1 MKRTILLLA
10 ASLTVAW
17 GQYLPY
23 ADAERRLGELARQHA
38 DVIKLETYGT
48 SAGGRK
54 LIALT
59 IAGKGTVDPAK
70 RPAIFV
76 GANLVGYHNAGT
88 QAAIALVEKL
98 VANKT
103 APVLATRTF
112 YVLPALNPDAHDAMF
127 AKTKWRNA
135 ANGSQ
140 LDRDVD
146 GLVGEDGPDDL
157 NGDGRITQMRIADPN
172 GDYLPDPADARLL
185 KRVDPLKGEKGQY
198 RLYTEGADNDRDGQY
213 NEDPAGG
220 MRPDKNFAHAWND
233 GDPESGPF
241 PSAAP
246 ETRAVMDFL
255 LARRNVAFA
264 FVFGPGNNLLDLPR
278 ATGGGAADVGSVRVR
293 PPGFLA
299 SQLGLEAN
307 TDYTVDEIWNRVQG
321 SAFAAQ
327 AGPQFSKEALASLL
341 GAGPATSPAQ
351 EDSRYLQALA
361 DDYKKALDKAGL
373 DSKRSGRQSQLAG
386 LQNWLYYQYGVMVA
400 ELDVWG
406 IPKKKAEAA
415 ARPAGGAAA
424 AVAANGPLTLEAIE
438 KMSNDEFVALGED
451 KLGAYLKEIK
461 APAQITATMLIEG
474 VKAGRMTPARM
485 AQMMRAQGMGGGA
498 AAGNGAAGAK
508 PTLTGDQADLMD
520 YLDRSA
526 KEAFVNWAP
535 VTLPDGKKAEVG
547 GVDPFVEIAPPAA
560 ELAKA
565 TGAHADFITDVAA
578 KLAKVEILSAEA
590 QLVAEGLYKVTATVG
605 NTGFLPTHTSH
616 GARIRTWLPVRLELG
631 VGASVSLVSGGRQA
645 RSERLTGGT
654 GVLKGEWMV
663 RAPKGSR
670 LKLEALT
677 QNAGADVKEI
687 VLP

>member
-241 PSAAP
+241 PGATP
-246 ETRAVMDFL
+246 EARAVMDYL
-255 LARRNVAFA
+255 LARRNTAYA

-278 ATGGGAADVGSVRVR
+278 GTGGAATDVGSVRVR
-293 PPGFLA
+293 PTGFLA
-299 SQLGLEAN
+299 AQLGLEAN
-307 TDYTVDEIWNRVQG
+307 TDYTVDEIFNRVQG

-327 AGPQFSKEALASLL
+327 AGGQLTKESLASFL

-351 EDSRYLQALA
+351 EDSRYFQTLA
-361 DDYKKALDKAGL
+361 EDYKKALDKAGL
-373 DSKRSGRQSQLAG
+373 DSKRSGRQSQVAG
-386 LQNWLYYQYGVMVA
+386 LQNWLYYQYGVMVT

-406 IPKKKAEAA
+406 IPKKKAEAP
-415 ARPAGGAAA
+415 ARAAGGAATA
-424 AVAANGPLTLEAIE
+424 NANGPLTIEGIE
-438 KMSNDEFVALGED
+438 KMSNDEFVALGEE

-485 AQMMRAQGMGGGA
+485 AQMMRAQGIGGAGSAAGA
-498 AAGNGAAGAK
+498 AAK
-508 PTLTGDQADLMD
+508 PALSGDQADLMD
-520 YLDRSA
+520 YIDKSA
-526 KEAFVNWAP
+526 KEAFVNWTP

-560 ELAKA
+560 ELTKA
-565 TGAHADFITDVAA
+565 TGAHADFVTEVAG

-590 QLVAEGLYKVTATVG
+590 TVVSDGLYKVTATVG

-616 GARIRTWLPVRLELG
+616 GARIQTWLPVRLQIG
-631 VGASVSLVSGGRQA
+631 VGGGVSLVSGRPQA
-645 RSERLTGGT
+645 RAERLTGGT

-677 QNAGADVKEI
+677 QNAGADQKEI
-687 VLP
+687 VLQ

>member
-1 MKRTILLLA
+1 MKKLSVYVA

-17 GQYLPY
+17 CQSPYLSYPE
-23 ADAERRLGELARQHA
+23 AERRIGELARQHA
-38 DVIKLETYGT
+38 DVIKLETIGT

-54 LIALT
+54 LLALT

-70 RPAIFV
+70 RPAVFV
-76 GANLVGYHNAGT
+76 GANIVGYHNAGS
-88 QAAIALVEKL
+88 QAALALVEKL

-112 YVLPALNPDAHDAMF
+112 YVLPMLNPDAHDAMF
-127 AKTKWRNA
+127 AKTKWRNGL
-135 ANGSQ
+135 NGGV

-146 GLVGEDGPDDL
+146 GLTGEDGPDDL

-172 GDYLPDPADARLL
+172 GDYLPDPADGRLM

-220 MRPDKNFAHAWND
+220 FRPDKNFAHAWND
-233 GDPESGPF
+233 ADPESGVY
-241 PSAAP
+241 PSSTP
-246 ETRAVMDFL
+246 EARAVMDYL
-255 LARRNVAFA
+255 LARRNVAVA
-264 FVFGPGNNLLDLPR
+264 FVFGPANNLLDLPR
-278 ATGGGAADVGSVRVR
+278 ATGGGGADVGSIRVR
-293 PPGFLA
+293 PPAFLA
-299 SQLGLEAN
+299 GQLGLEAN
-307 TDYTVDEIWNRVQG
+307 TDYTVDEVWARVQG

-327 AGPQFSKEALASLL
+327 AGPQFTKEALASFL
-341 GAGPATSPAQ
+341 GAGPATAPAQ
-351 EDSRYLQALA
+351 EDTRYFQALSE
-361 DDYKKALDKAGL
+361 DYKKALEKAGL
-373 DSKRSGRQSQLAG
+373 DSKRSGKQSQLGG

-415 ARPAGGAAA
+415 PAAARAGGASAS
-424 AVAANGPLTLEAIE
+424 LTLESIE
-438 KMSNDEFVALGED
+438 KMSNDEFVALGEE

-461 APAQITATMLIEG
+461 APPQITPVMLIEG

-485 AQMMRAQGMGGGA
+485 AQMMRAQGMGS
-498 AAGNGAAGAK
+498 NGAGAPGAK

-520 YLDRSA
+520 YIDRSA
-526 KEAFVNWAP
+526 KDGFVNWTA

-578 KLAKVEILSAEA
+578 KLAKVEILSTEA
-590 QLVAEGLYKVTATVG
+590 QAVSEGIWKVTVRAG

-616 GARIRTWLPVRLELG
+616 GARIQTWLPVRLELG
-631 VGASVSLVSGGRQA
+631 TGAGVSLVSGRAQVRA
-645 RSERLTGGT
+645 ERLTGGT

-670 LKLEALT
+670 LKVEALT
-677 QNAGADVKEI
+677 QNAGADQKEI